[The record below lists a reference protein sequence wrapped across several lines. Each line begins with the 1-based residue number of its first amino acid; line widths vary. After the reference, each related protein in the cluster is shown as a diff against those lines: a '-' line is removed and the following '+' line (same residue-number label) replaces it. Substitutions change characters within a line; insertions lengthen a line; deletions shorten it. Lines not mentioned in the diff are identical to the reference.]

1 MRILFTDG
9 AFPTTADAETIHGDK
24 GMSEKKIGVD
34 YSMLHRIDSPANR
47 LIRDSIWGK
56 ENDIGQ
62 QSFITPRYLDDLII
76 RLGIGSDTCVLDVGS
91 GVGGPAIYIAS
102 RTGCRI
108 AGIDI
113 SDVGVNMAV
122 KLAKQSG
129 LEGKTEFHLGDAMKT
144 PFADGTFDT
153 AISLNVMNVFKDK
166 VGLFREVLRVLKKGG
181 IWAFLSGTFDMPDDP
196 EVARKMAR
204 GYLIPQY
211 YDSLATYRTKL
222 KEAGFQIEEIT
233 EYVSDF
239 RVQNKKWGD
248 AYKEHYDEIVKE
260 QGMENT
266 DYHIEYFGTY
276 LRLID
281 VGRAAN
287 HLTISR
293 KS

>member
-1 MRILFTDG
+1 MD
-9 AFPTTADAETIHGDK
+9 
-24 GMSEKKIGVD
+24 EKKIGVD
-34 YSMLHRIDSPANR
+34 YSILHQIDSPANR

-56 ENDIGQ
+56 VNDIGQ

-76 RLGIGSDTCVLDVGS
+76 RLGIGKESYVLDVGS

-108 AGIDI
+108 AGVDVA
-113 SDVGVNMAV
+113 DVGVEMAI
-122 KLAKQSG
+122 KLAKKSG
-129 LEGKTEFHLGDAMKT
+129 LEGKTEFILCDAMKT
-144 PFADGTFDT
+144 PFAENTFDF

-181 IWAFLSGTFDMPDDP
+181 TWAFLSGTFEMPDDP
-196 EVARKMAR
+196 EVSRKMSR

-211 YDSLATYRTKL
+211 YDSVSVYRSML
-222 KEAGFQIEEIT
+222 REAGFQIDEIT

-248 AYKEHYDEIVKE
+248 AYKKHYNEIVKE
-260 QGMENT
+260 QGKENT
-266 DYHIEYFGTY
+266 DYHIEYFDTY

-281 VGRAAN
+281 EGRAAN
-287 HLTISR
+287 HLIIST
-293 KS
+293 KP